1 MVQETHTTT
10 IPNPLCEVGR
20 THSRDKHR
28 MKPVEGFPGVWEC
41 AKHGIFATVLPEE
54 IANSIE
60 RGSAYTMHN
69 GEQGVAGRTG
79 DDRPGGIVFYYH
91 SERS

>member
-1 MVQETHTTT
+1 MDQSTTS

-20 THSRDKHR
+20 THPRDKHR
-28 MKPVEGFPGVWEC
+28 MKPVEGYPGVWEC

-54 IANSIE
+54 VAEAIE
-60 RGSAYTMHN
+60 RGSPYTMHN

-79 DDRPGGIVFYYH
+79 DDRPGGIVFYYRP
-91 SERS
+91 ERS